1 MPIPTPPAPQTVSHP
16 QYISPSHPGT
26 SHNANYVF
34 SPDTYFK
41 YNYEDEWFEDEL
53 VKEMVLDVDS
63 SVVESAHAINS
74 PVLGIIAPERLSGG
88 VKALIIM
95 YKEPD
100 LIVNASACG
109 NNCAKWILEIGRRQ
123 DVTVRLGYEM
133 EFEEPFDICIKNSGH
148 IIHNY
153 IDFLKEFQEVEIFEG

>member
-1 MPIPTPPAPQTVSHP
+1 MLNIIFNRGSKDIENTA
-16 QYISPSHPGT
+16 
-26 SHNANYVF
+26 YVF

-53 VKEMVLDVDS
+53 VKKMVQDVDG
-63 SVVESAHAINS
+63 SVVMSAHAIDS

-95 YKEPD
+95 YQEPD

-109 NNCAKWILEIGRRQ
+109 NNCAKWILEIGKREKLMQ
-123 DVTVRLGYEM
+123 AVEVYPFIADSC
-133 EFEEPFDICIKNSGH
+133 EECT
-148 IIHNY
+148 
-153 IDFLKEFQEVEIFEG
+153 E

>member
-1 MPIPTPPAPQTVSHP
+1 MLNIIFNRGSKDIENV
-16 QYISPSHPGT
+16 
-26 SHNANYVF
+26 NYVF

-41 YNYEDEWFEDEL
+41 YNYEDEWFEDDF
-53 VKEMVLDVDS
+53 VKMMVQDVDGS
-63 SVVESAHAINS
+63 TVISAHSIDS

-109 NNCAKWILEIGRRQ
+109 DNCAKWILEIGKKQ
-123 DVTVRLGYEM
+123 DITVRLGYEM
-133 EFEEPFDICIKNSGH
+133 EFEEPFDICIKNSGKV
-148 IIHNY
+148 IHNY
-153 IDFLKEFQEVEIFEG
+153 EDFLKEFQEVEIFEG

>member
-1 MPIPTPPAPQTVSHP
+1 MLNI
-16 QYISPSHPGT
+16 IFNRGT
-26 SHNANYVF
+26 KDIENKNYVF

-41 YNYEDEWFEDEL
+41 YNYENEWFDDEL
-53 VKEMVLDVDS
+53 VKKIIWDVDGS
-63 SVVESAHAINS
+63 TVESAHSIDS

-109 NNCAKWILEIGRRQ
+109 DNCAKWILNIGNIL
-123 DVTVRLGYEM
+123 DITIRLGYEM
-133 EFEEPFDICIKNSGH
+133 EFEEPFDICIKNSGN
-148 IIHNY
+148 IILTY
-153 IDFLKEFQEVEIFEG
+153 AEFLKEFQEVEIFEG

>member
-1 MPIPTPPAPQTVSHP
+1 MLNIIFNRGSKD
-16 QYISPSHPGT
+16 ID
-26 SHNANYVF
+26 NANYVF

-41 YNYEDEWFEDEL
+41 YNYEDEWFEDEF
-53 VKEMVLDVDS
+53 VKEMILDVDNS
-63 SVVESAHAINS
+63 EVISANSINS

-109 NNCAKWILEIGRRQ
+109 DNCAKWILAIGKKQ
-123 DVTVRLGYEM
+123 DITIRLGYEM
-133 EFEEPFDICIKNSGH
+133 EFDEPFDIRIQNSGN
-148 IIHNY
+148 IIHHY
-153 IDFLKEFQEVEIFEG
+153 ADFLKEFQEVEIFEG

>member
-1 MPIPTPPAPQTVSHP
+1 MLNIIINRGVKDIDTE
-16 QYISPSHPGT
+16 
-26 SHNANYVF
+26 NYVF

-63 SVVESAHAINS
+63 SVVESAHAISS
-74 PVLGIIAPERLSGG
+74 PILGVIAPERLSGG

-95 YKEPD
+95 YKEPE

-109 NNCAKWILEIGRRQ
+109 NNCAKWILEIGKRQ
-123 DVTVRLGYEM
+123 DITVRLGYEM
-133 EFEEPFDICIKNSGH
+133 EFKEPFDICIKNSGH
-148 IIHNY
+148 VIHNY
-153 IDFLKEFQEVEIFEG
+153 VDFLMEFQEVEIFEG

>member
-1 MPIPTPPAPQTVSHP
+1 MLNIIFNRGSKDIENV
-16 QYISPSHPGT
+16 
-26 SHNANYVF
+26 NYVF

-41 YNYEDEWFEDEL
+41 YNYEEEWFEDDF
-53 VKEMVLDVDS
+53 VKMMVQDVDGS
-63 SVVESAHAINS
+63 TVISAHSIDS

-109 NNCAKWILEIGRRQ
+109 DNCAKWILEIGKKQ
-123 DVTVRLGYEM
+123 DITVRLGYEM
-133 EFEEPFDICIKNSGH
+133 EFEEPFDICIKNSGKV
-148 IIHNY
+148 IHNY
-153 IDFLKEFQEVEIFEG
+153 EDFLKEFQEVEIFEG

>member
-1 MPIPTPPAPQTVSHP
+1 MLNIIFSRGSDD
-16 QYISPSHPGT
+16 IDEKR
-26 SHNANYVF
+26 YVF

-53 VKEMVLDVDS
+53 VRAMILDVDGS
-63 SVVESAHAINS
+63 RVESAHAINS

-95 YKEPD
+95 YMEPD

-109 NNCAKWILEIGRRQ
+109 DNCARWILEIGKRK
-123 DVTVRLGYEM
+123 DITIRLGYEM
-133 EFEEPFDICIKNSGH
+133 EFQEPFDIRIENSGR
-148 IIHNY
+148 IIHKY
-153 IDFLKEFQEVEIFEG
+153 EDFLMEFEEAKAFEG

>member
-1 MPIPTPPAPQTVSHP
+1 MIMLNIIFSR
-16 QYISPSHPGT
+16 GT
-26 SHNANYVF
+26 RDIENTNYVF

-41 YNYEDEWFEDEL
+41 YNYEDEWFEDDF
-53 VKEMVLDVDS
+53 VKMMVQDVDGS
-63 SVVESAHAINS
+63 TVISAHSIDS

-109 NNCAKWILEIGRRQ
+109 DNCAKWILEIGKKQ
-123 DVTVRLGYEM
+123 DITVRLGYEM
-133 EFEEPFDICIKNSGH
+133 EFEEPFDICIKNSGKV
-148 IIHNY
+148 IHNY
-153 IDFLKEFQEVEIFEG
+153 EDFLKEFQEVEIFEG